1 MKFKSLLKSFADRHI
16 LVLGDL
22 MLDEYIVGKATRIS
36 PEAPVMVVRQQ
47 RTFAVP
53 GGAANVA
60 KNIDALGG
68 KATVIGVVG
77 EDPAGID
84 LQEALGET
92 GFLVPDPNRPTTR
105 KTRILADTAHQV
117 LRIDHESEEP
127 LEPDMEDLVL
137 HAVSERISDTHAV
150 LLSDYTKGVLTPG
163 IIKRV
168 IKLAQEKGI
177 PVIANAK
184 PASVGF
190 YTGASLVSLNAKEAA
205 EAVGVKDIL
214 RHANGSGLTDMPK
227 ESAIKLH
234 RDHRI
239 DHILITLG
247 EYGMC
252 TESFYVNPQ
261 KVEVFDTAG
270 AGDTTIATVALG
282 MASKGFDPL
291 IFELAAHTS
300 AAVVSHVG
308 VAVPSKEDLAQ
319 IKSVGL

>member
-1 MKFKSLLKSFADRHI
+1 MKFKSLLKSFSGKHI

-36 PEAPVMVVRQQ
+36 PEAPVMVVKQH

-77 EDPAGID
+77 EDAAGID

-105 KTRILADTAHQV
+105 KTRVLADTAHQV
-117 LRIDHESEEP
+117 LRVDHESEDP
-127 LEPDMEDLVL
+127 LDPDIEDLVL
-137 HAVSERISDTHAV
+137 SAVAERIKDTHAV
-150 LLSDYTKGVLTPG
+150 LLSDYTKGVLTAG
-163 IIKRV
+163 VIKRV
-168 IKLAQEKGI
+168 IKLAKEQGI

-184 PASVGF
+184 PSSVGF
-190 YTGASLVSLNAKEAA
+190 YSGASLVSLNAKEAA
-205 EAVGVKDIL
+205 EAVGAKDII
-214 RHANGSGLTDMPK
+214 RHSNGSGLTDMPR
-227 ESAIKLH
+227 ETAIKLH

-252 TESFYVNPQ
+252 TESFYINPQ

-291 IFELAAHTS
+291 IFDLAAHTA
-300 AAVVSHVG
+300 AAVVRHVG
-308 VAVPSKEDLAQ
+308 VAVPSNEDLDR
-319 IKSVGL
+319 IRTVGL